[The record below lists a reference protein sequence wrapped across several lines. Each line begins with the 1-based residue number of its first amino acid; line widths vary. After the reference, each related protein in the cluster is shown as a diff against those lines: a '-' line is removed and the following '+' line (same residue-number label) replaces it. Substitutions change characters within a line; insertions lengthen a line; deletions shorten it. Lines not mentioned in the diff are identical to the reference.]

1 MTRDSYYMIFNIFIV
16 IFHLFCIG
24 VATEV
29 IFHTKG
35 HPTFVSDATNADCIS
50 TIQYLC
56 NAEGDVKNANAFG
69 EELNKFVSEGKF
81 KFVEDLFWCQP
92 TAYWD
97 MPPHIQQRLAGSS
110 LCVVKGDANYRRL
123 LGGREWPLDMP
134 AKDIL
139 SYWPVP
145 VCALRTFKAEIGC
158 GVSLQEQN
166 RAKMDDEKWLVSG
179 RFGVV
184 QVGSVS
190 T

>member
-1 MTRDSYYMIFNIFIV
+1 
-16 IFHLFCIG
+16 
-24 VATEV
+24 
-29 IFHTKG
+29 
-35 HPTFVSDATNADCIS
+35 
-50 TIQYLC
+50 
-56 NAEGDVKNANAFG
+56 
-69 EELNKFVSEGKF
+69 
-81 KFVEDLFWCQP
+81 
-92 TAYWD
+92 
-97 MPPHIQQRLAGSS
+97 MPLHIQQRLAGSS

-123 LGGREWPLDMP
+123 LGEREWPLDMP